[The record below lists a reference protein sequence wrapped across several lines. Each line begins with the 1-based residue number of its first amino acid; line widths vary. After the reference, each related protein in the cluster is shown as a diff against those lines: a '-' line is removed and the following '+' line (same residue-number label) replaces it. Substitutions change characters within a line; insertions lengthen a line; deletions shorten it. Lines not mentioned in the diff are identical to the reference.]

1 MKHRYTLLAAC
12 MTLLLL
18 SGCAGMQNLSS
29 SLKHSDNRLAK
40 VESKPGAEGA
50 DVEFM
55 EDVLIDPGN
64 QNSLS
69 LKKQKSIYGTPA
81 SGTGSSRLEDQK
93 IDLNAVAARSNPML
107 YAFIEEW
114 YGVPY
119 RLGGES
125 KKGVDCSAFVKRLF
139 EEVYG
144 QHLLR
149 TAAQQYATAV
159 PIIRTELREG
169 DLVFFKIRT
178 RRISHVGVYL
188 QDGEFVHASLSQG
201 VMISKLNNPYWTRYF
216 AGAGRV
222 TRG

>member
-1 MKHRYTLLAAC
+1 MKHCYSLLAAC
-12 MTLLLL
+12 MTLALL

-29 SLKHSDNRLAK
+29 SLKQSGDRLAK
-40 VESKPGAEGA
+40 VDNESAAGDAA
-50 DVEFM
+50 VEFL
-55 EDVLIDPGN
+55 EGVVIDPGN

-69 LKKQKSIYGTPA
+69 LKKQRSIYDNRS
-81 SGTGSSRLEDQK
+81 SGSGSSRLEDQK
-93 IDLNAVAARSNPML
+93 IDLNSVAARSNPVL
-107 YAFIEEW
+107 YHFIEEW

-125 KKGVDCSAFVKRLF
+125 KAGVDCSAFVKRLF

-149 TAAQQYATAV
+149 TAAQQYATSV

-169 DLVFFKIRT
+169 DLVFFKIRS

-188 QDGEFVHASLSQG
+188 QDGEFVHASLSRG
-201 VMISKLNNPYWTRYF
+201 VMISKLDNPYWTRYF